1 MWCKIIKSFLF
12 FNKKCELFMSLV
24 EKSRNFA
31 VINNS
36 KSPNSDIMKV
46 LCNVNPKCQ
55 NGREGRGRQIK
66 YNLMI

>member
-1 MWCKIIKSFLF
+1 
-12 FNKKCELFMSLV
+12 MSLV

-46 LCNVNPKCQ
+46 LCNVSPKCQ
-55 NGREGRGRQIK
+55 NGRKGRGRQIK